1 MAYNYHC
8 LLWLSSFP
16 LSCSTLSLFMY
27 PNHHFSTPSNNA
39 IDVVNSSAPS
49 NISDTARVAPNQT
62 PRCDASSCTFSD
74 STCMSNMSHQWSSS
88 NPPPGV
94 APGCAPDFSSAW
106 NSSPASMS
114 HAFNL
119 GYNMVAAWGGR
130 PPSIGDAFPQGT
142 LFAQRA
148 ATHFQNQ
155 GPCFPSPVTLA
166 SVGPGPGCV
175 SCGQAPR
182 FTAPPTPSAP
192 PSYAPSHCGTSG
204 TNLSGAPRAAAPN
217 VCAPPGFGALSTPPR
232 PIANTIPG
240 FPFAAPPPS
249 GFPFNPVKFLRTC
262 RWSSSS
268 CNACF
273 VAFNF

>member
-1 MAYNYHC
+1 MYTNYH
-8 LLWLSSFP
+8 L
-16 LSCSTLSLFMY
+16 
-27 PNHHFSTPSNNA
+27 STPSNNA
-39 IDVVNSSAPS
+39 NDVVNSSAPS
-49 NISDTARVAPNQT
+49 NVSDSARVVPNQT
-62 PRCDASSCTFSD
+62 PRCDASSCCFSD
-74 STCMSNMSHQWSSS
+74 STYMSNMSHQWSGS

-94 APGCAPDFSSAW
+94 APGCAPESSSAW
-106 NSSPASMS
+106 NSSPASVS

-130 PPSIGDAFPQGT
+130 PPSIGDAFSQGT

-155 GPCFPSPVTLA
+155 GLCFPSPVTPA

-182 FTAPPTPSAP
+182 FTAPPSPSAL
-192 PSYAPSHCGTSG
+192 PSYALSHCGTPG
-204 TNLSGAPRAAAPN
+204 TNLSGAPRVAAPN
-217 VCAPPGFGALSTPPR
+217 VCAPPGFSALSTPPR

-249 GFPFNPVKFLRTC
+249 SFPFNPE
-262 RWSSSS
+262 SAS
-268 CNACF
+268 
-273 VAFNF
+273 VAVGQVPPATPAEVAPSTNPASMPSVWRNSICSLLVVSVGD